1 MIIPITNPIYV
12 YTTKESVGWII
23 GFKGSRI
30 KNLKKDT
37 HTNIT
42 YNNEDNYFKIEGN
55 LEDIH
60 NARIIIQDL
69 EKSYYRKNYYTNL
82 YNKQKIMND
91 TVLSLRKML
100 DRIE

>member
-1 MIIPITNPIYV
+1 MTDTIYV

-23 GFKGSRI
+23 GVKGFRI
-30 KNLKKDT
+30 KNLKNDT
-37 HTNIT
+37 HTDIT
-42 YNNEDNYFKIEGN
+42 YNNTDNYFKIEGTI
-55 LEDIH
+55 EDIH

-91 TVLSLRKML
+91 TVLSLRRML
-100 DRIE
+100 DRHSNIME